1 MYILCVRCDDSMAKL
16 ELKLIGIAIFLVAAL
31 EAQETPAA
39 ESSPASPT
47 AGETSPVT
55 EGSSIGET
63 TQTTVA
69 GSEVTGSPMNSTDMV
84 NSTDI
89 PDPNASPDPEN
100 GGDPFVK
107 PGSHIKGPRHVRAHD
122 GFHSLKTEKHWA
134 TWNDAFTTPRP

>member
-1 MYILCVRCDDSMAKL
+1 MAKL
-16 ELKLIGIAIFLVAAL
+16 ELKLIGIAIFLVAAV

-39 ESSPASPT
+39 ESSPASQT

-55 EGSSIGET
+55 EGSSTGEV
-63 TQTTVA
+63 TQPTVA
-69 GSEVTGSPMNSTDMV
+69 ASEVTGAPT

-89 PDPNASPDPEN
+89 IDGPDNTDNTNDPPGPEN

-107 PGSHIKGPRHVRAHD
+107 PGNHIKGPRHVRAHD

-134 TWNDAFTTPRP
+134 HWNDAFTTSGP